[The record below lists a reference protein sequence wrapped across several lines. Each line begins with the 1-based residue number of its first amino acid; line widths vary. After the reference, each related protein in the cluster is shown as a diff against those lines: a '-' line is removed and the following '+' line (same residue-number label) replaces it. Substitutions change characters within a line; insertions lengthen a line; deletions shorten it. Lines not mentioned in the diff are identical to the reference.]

1 MVKVVVLENFSLG
14 RYDELKN
21 IVRANKDKK
30 GNLFVGDTFECTKEM
45 AKYLT
50 NEEPNPQNRAFVKVI
65 ATIPAKRGRPAKKTL
80 TENENNDINK

>member
-45 AKYLT
+45 AKYF
-50 NEEPNPQNRAFVKVI
+50 N
-65 ATIPAKRGRPAKKTL
+65 TITK
-80 TENENNDINK
+80 